1 MSDHTLGS
9 GPIEPNLQIL
19 MNTLAGILDRTFN
32 RGGDR
37 EVGFVLM
44 TFPFG
49 ASEGRCNYISN
60 AQREDIITLLT
71 EQLAYFKGMPETKGS
86 A

>member
-9 GPIEPNLQIL
+9 GPIDPKLHDT
-19 MNTLAGILDRTFN
+19 MNVLAGILDRTFN
-32 RGGDR
+32 PEKR
-37 EVGFVLM
+37 ETGFVLM